1 MSEKLNPQQIKALI
15 SLLDDN
21 DLEIYNEIE
30 SKLLSIGKEV
40 IPILEDFWENSFDAV
55 LQSRIEQIVH
65 KIQFESLLE
74 ELKRWDAF
82 HRHDLFSGVVIIAH
96 YQYPDLNEEKIR
108 QYFNQ
113 LRRDV
118 WIELNDQLTA
128 LEHINILNRVMFDV
142 HGFSGNTAN
151 FHAPQN
157 SFINTVLESKK
168 GNPLLLSVI
177 YMLLAQ
183 ELDIPVYGVNLPEHF
198 ILCYQ
203 HARQSPHFTYAYPDS
218 NILFYINAFSR
229 GTVFGKEEIDT
240 FLKKVKI
247 PPNPIFYQP
256 CSNEEILKRILR
268 NLHFS
273 FTKLGD
279 IDKVAEIDLLLKV
292 FAEA

>member
-1 MSEKLNPQQIKALI
+1 MAQKLNPTEIKALI
-15 SLLDDN
+15 SLLDDT
-21 DLEIYNEIE
+21 DKEVFHEIE
-30 SKLLSIGKEV
+30 SQLLSLGKEV
-40 IPILEDFWENSFDAV
+40 IPMLEDYWSNSFDAV
-55 LQSRIEQIVH
+55 IQSRIEQIVH
-65 KIQFESLLE
+65 KIQFDSLVDS
-74 ELKRWDAF
+74 LKRWDAF
-82 HRHDLFSGVVIIAH
+82 HRHDLFSGVVLIAH

-118 WIELNDQLTA
+118 WIELNEELTA
-128 LEHINILNRVMFDV
+128 LEQINILNRVLFDV

-183 ELDIPVYGVNLPEHF
+183 ELDIPIYGVNLPEHF

-203 HARQSPHFTYAYPDS
+203 HARQSPHFEYAYPDA

-240 FLKKVKI
+240 FLKKVNI
-247 PPNPIFYQP
+247 PHNPIFFQP

-273 FTKLGD
+273 YTKLGD
-279 IDKVAEIDLLLKV
+279 TEKVDEIDLLLKV
-292 FAEA
+292 FSE